1 MIRDEKF
8 MTKMDVFAPF
18 QKIDQ
23 EQRIVE
29 GYASTE
35 ALDSQGEI
43 VLKRAVAAALP
54 DFMKFGNIR
63 EMHQPSAVGRAYQ
76 ARMDEKGLWIA
87 AKIVDDA
94 AWAKVREG
102 VYQGFSIG
110 GQVTA
115 RDDDDP
121 KIVTGCELSEI
132 SLVDRPANP
141 EAKVVMFKADGL
153 SGAGGSADPV
163 RKEGRRNSAADQAMV
178 QRMHDM
184 SVGLGADCVACPPMM
199 PGMMGTGMMTDGH
212 EAMMAKV
219 NRSLA
224 EAERRVQALDA
235 QCRHLTAQLER
246 LERTPA
252 PAKGVLRRMDKGT
265 DLGLVPEQAAPDNA
279 HDMIKQA
286 LRQPRHF

>member
-1 MIRDEKF
+1 MK
-8 MTKMDVFAPF
+8 KVDVFAPF

-35 ALDSQGEI
+35 AMDSQGEI
-43 VLKRAVAAALP
+43 VLKQAVAAALP
-54 DFMKFGNIR
+54 DFMKYGNIR

-110 GQVTA
+110 GAVTA
-115 RDDDDP
+115 RDEDDP
-121 KIVTGCELSEI
+121 KIVTGCSVQEI

-141 EAKVVMFKADGL
+141 EAKVVMFKAEV
-153 SGAGGSADPV
+153 SAPESRSADPMQ
-163 RKEGRRNSAADQAMV
+163 KEGRRNAAADQARI

-184 SVGLGADCVACPPMM
+184 SVDLGAACAACPPMM
-199 PGMMGTGMMTDGH
+199 PDTAMTGMMGMADFEG
-212 EAMMAKV
+212 AMMAKV
-219 NRSLA
+219 SQSLA
-224 EAERRVQALDA
+224 QTERQMRALEGRCRDLAER
-235 QCRHLTAQLER
+235 LER
-246 LERTPA
+246 LERMPA
-252 PAKGVLRRMDKGT
+252 PAKGVLRRLDKGT
-265 DLGLVPEQAAPDNA
+265 DLGLVHDQAEPDNP